1 MTREEAIER
10 MKIIKGDCYII
21 DNPKDKEAFDMS
33 IFALEQEPC
42 ELLIIK
48 SDILLHQDDRKKWM
62 DSIKR
67 EKENGVIIL
76 PPYFTPL
83 LVPNDVE
90 IRSEQPCDDAISRIL
105 KKMWNCRGKHTTS
118 IDKVAMEQIIRD
130 ELSVTQ
136 KPIECDDA
144 ISRQAVLDG
153 LKGCMCE
160 DWVKTLFA
168 TMVEQLPSV
177 TQKSGKW
184 IDING
189 IYAECSN
196 CNEEIYIT
204 GDFNYCPNC
213 GAKMVEPQESEE
225 Q

>member
-21 DNPKDKEAFDMS
+21 DDPKDKEAFDMS

-76 PPYFTPL
+76 PPYFEPL
-83 LVPNDVE
+83 LVPANVE
-90 IRSEQPCDDAISRIL
+90 INIEQEPCDDAISREAVMGL
-105 KKMWNCRGKHTTS
+105 VAREHTEWDDLY
-118 IDKVAMEQIIRD
+118 IDIAK
-130 ELSVTQ
+130 
-136 KPIECDDA
+136 
-144 ISRQAVLDG
+144 
-153 LKGCMCE
+153 
-160 DWVKTLFA
+160 
-168 TMVEQLPSV
+168 LPSV

-184 IDING
+184 ILLDECANSG
-189 IYAECSN
+189 YYCSN
-196 CNEEIYIT
+196 CQKKLVKEGWSDTVKKIK
-204 GDFNYCPNC
+204 FCQNC
-213 GAKMVEPQESEE
+213 GADMRGEK
-225 Q
+225 